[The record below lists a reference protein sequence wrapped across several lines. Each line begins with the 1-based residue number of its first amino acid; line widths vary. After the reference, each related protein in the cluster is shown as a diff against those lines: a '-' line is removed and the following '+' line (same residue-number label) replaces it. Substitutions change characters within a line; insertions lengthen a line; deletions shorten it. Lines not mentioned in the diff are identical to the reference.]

1 MVPFGTGRC
10 QFRLW
15 CDCHRQ
21 SEDSDSL
28 RDAPRVGGYPP
39 SSGVTLLAPDPI
51 RKGVVDVVSFDEL
64 FQFCLVLIGFAALI
78 IQITKKK

>member
-10 QFRLW
+10 QTLRRLTPV
-15 CDCHRQ
+15 
-21 SEDSDSL
+21 L
-28 RDAPRVGGYPP
+28 
-39 SSGVTLLAPDPI
+39 GVTLLAPDPI

>member
-1 MVPFGTGRC
+1 MVCLPSNQRILIRC
-10 QFRLW
+10 ATHRGMRL
-15 CDCHRQ
+15 
-21 SEDSDSL
+21 S
-28 RDAPRVGGYPP
+28 P

-51 RKGVVDVVSFDEL
+51 RRGVVDVVSFDEL